1 MRELYLLRHSLTEA
15 NEKKLYC
22 GWSDV
27 PLSESGRE
35 LAAQTRR
42 KLAFPEFDRCFTS
55 GLRRTDETLLLLTG
69 RAPDAQIPEL
79 REMRFGA
86 FELRGYPELR
96 HDAAYLKWIDGIV
109 RGADA
114 RCPGGESQAE
124 FNARVLRG
132 GEILLGHDWAAAL
145 AVVHGGVIAAL
156 MARWFPGAGM
166 GFYDWQPG
174 PCGGW
179 RIRLDNCAPV
189 CYNTLQEA

>member
-22 GWSDV
+22 GWSDL
-27 PLSESGRE
+27 PLSEAGRE

-55 GLRRTDETLLLLTG
+55 GLRRTDETLFLLTG

-109 RGADA
+109 GGADA

-156 MARWFPGAGM
+156 MAAWFPREPRH
-166 GFYDWQPG
+166 FYQWQPA
-174 PCGGW
+174 PCEGY
-179 RIRLDNCAPV
+179 RIAVANGRPASFIMDGEL
-189 CYNTLQEA
+189 